1 MSEEEPKFVPA
12 RYIGG
17 HVVDLSRT
25 GKKWFN
31 IDGTPRT
38 DLQLFNG
45 DTVMIPAQEVLGQT
59 LFNDVIT
66 GKQFNLGPGR
76 VVKAKHQEV
85 PEDQLGPLGYEFH
98 DGRPDF
104 ELVEVVPKTPKRSK
118 QAPKEVPTS
127 LEIDASN
134 IAEEVD

>member
-1 MSEEEPKFVPA
+1 MSEEFVPA

-45 DTVMIPAQEVLGQT
+45 DTVMMPAQEVIGQT

-66 GKQFNLGPGR
+66 GKQFYLGPGR
-76 VVKAKHQEV
+76 VIKAEHQEV

-98 DGRPDF
+98 DGRSDF
-104 ELVEVVPKTPKRSK
+104 ESIEAVISPKTPKRSR
-118 QAPKEVPTS
+118 QAPKEVSAS
-127 LEIDASN
+127 LEVDISN
-134 IAEEVD
+134 IAEEAG